1 MFPMRRLLLPIAGI
15 LLALAASACSQ
26 ADGAA
31 SGAPAPASS
40 DPNAPTIVAK
50 DLKFQQSTYQVPSGK
65 AFTLT
70 LDNRDGAPHN
80 VVIAKD
86 GGFGDKVFEGEVFSG
101 PAAKAYSVP
110 SLAPGTYYFRCAVH
124 PDMQGTLVAQ

>member
-1 MFPMRRLLLPIAGI
+1 MRRLLLPIAGL

-26 ADGAA
+26 ANGGPAA
-31 SGAPAPASS
+31 SAAPASS

-50 DLKFQQSTYQVPSGK
+50 DLKFEQSSYQVPAGK

-101 PAAKAYSVP
+101 PAAKPYSVP
-110 SLAPGTYYFRCAVH
+110 ALAAGSYYFRCAVH
-124 PDMQGTLVAQ
+124 PDMQGTLVAK